1 MEMANRARGKK
12 EEEEMDMG
20 LDPNHSRKRSAKG
33 AKNTKPAKDG
43 MGMKKPMDGGMYGKK
58 PMDGDKGMKKEMEM
72 DMYGKKPMDAE
83 CGCKGKKGRKCD
95 ANCGS
100 MRKRSDS
107 LTPQEYLTA
116 CELGIQDRSSTY
128 IRARLDTAATRNDL
142 KCGKGAISEGEKCT
156 KGNATKVEPK
166 KPTNKAIRQMERN
179 LISKAEKTGQPIKT
193 TKEQTALLLQTRGT
207 QTRRVVKQAL
217 TQAKSGDLK
226 TAIRGNK
233 NSKDPANAAVSSLAR
248 RELLNR
254 RVQTGARILGGALA
268 VGAVAASS
276 LETRKRDGVYAQGFP
291 ADSEARNDL
300 KCGKGAISQGEKCTK
315 GQAIKVEPKKA
326 AAKKEFRAIMNTNKG
341 AQRFVAAKGSTKGV
355 GNKLKLAGE
364 IAAKLG
370 GGASAGLGLAQIYT
384 GAQTGN
390 LGQISRGF
398 RNAQLGGA
406 AVQLANASK
415 ASRLGKAGLA
425 KEFAKSAGRQAAVG
439 VGQEAALGAYA
450 GFKRTQGALGLR
462 NSVRSAYQKAQRR
475 RGGVRAYSTSISRR
489 KRDGVYA
496 QGFPADSA
504 KYYV

>member
-1 MEMANRARGKK
+1 MPATARRSKSNLYEKGVREGMEMANRARGKK

-43 MGMKKPMDGGMYGKK
+43 MGMKKPMDGGMYGRK

-116 CELGIQDRSSTY
+116 CEMGIQDRSSTY
-128 IRARLDTAATRNDL
+128 IRARLDTAASRNDL

-179 LISKAEKTGQPIKT
+179 LIFEAKVTGQPIKT

-207 QTRRVVKQAL
+207 QTRKVAKQAL
-217 TQAKSGDLK
+217 TQAKSADLK
-226 TAIRGNK
+226 NAIRENK
-233 NSKDPANAAVSSLAR
+233 NTKDPANAVVSSLAR

-254 RVQTGARILGGALA
+254 RVQTGARLLGGALA

-291 ADSEARNDL
+291 ADS
-300 KCGKGAISQGEKCTK
+300 
-315 GQAIKVEPKKA
+315 
-326 AAKKEFRAIMNTNKG
+326 
-341 AQRFVAAKGSTKGV
+341 
-355 GNKLKLAGE
+355 
-364 IAAKLG
+364 
-370 GGASAGLGLAQIYT
+370 
-384 GAQTGN
+384 
-390 LGQISRGF
+390 
-398 RNAQLGGA
+398 
-406 AVQLANASK
+406 
-415 ASRLGKAGLA
+415 
-425 KEFAKSAGRQAAVG
+425 
-439 VGQEAALGAYA
+439 
-450 GFKRTQGALGLR
+450 
-462 NSVRSAYQKAQRR
+462 
-475 RGGVRAYSTSISRR
+475 
-489 KRDGVYA
+489 
-496 QGFPADSA
+496 A

>member
-1 MEMANRARGKK
+1 MPATARRSKSNLYEKGIREGMEMANRARGNKSPKK

-20 LDPNHSRKRSAKG
+20 MDPKHSRKRSAKG

-72 DMYGKKPMDAE
+72 DMYGKKPMDGAMKKEMDNMCGGKNKRSMDGGMYGKKPMDAE

-95 ANCGS
+95 GNCGS

-116 CELGIQDRSSTY
+116 CEMGIQDRSATY
-128 IRARLDTAATRNDL
+128 IRARLDTA
-142 KCGKGAISEGEKCT
+142 
-156 KGNATKVEPK
+156 
-166 KPTNKAIRQMERN
+166 
-179 LISKAEKTGQPIKT
+179 
-193 TKEQTALLLQTRGT
+193 
-207 QTRRVVKQAL
+207 
-217 TQAKSGDLK
+217 
-226 TAIRGNK
+226 
-233 NSKDPANAAVSSLAR
+233 
-248 RELLNR
+248 
-254 RVQTGARILGGALA
+254 
-268 VGAVAASS
+268 
-276 LETRKRDGVYAQGFP
+276 
-291 ADSEARNDL
+291 EARNDL
-300 KCGKGAISQGEKCTK
+300 KCGKGAISEGEKCTK

>member
-1 MEMANRARGKK
+1 MPATARRSKSNLYEKGVREGMEMANRARGKK

-116 CELGIQDRSSTY
+116 CEMGVQDRSSTY
-128 IRARLDTAATRNDL
+128 IRARLDTAASRNDL

-156 KGNATKVEPK
+156 KGKAT
-166 KPTNKAIRQMERN
+166 
-179 LISKAEKTGQPIKT
+179 
-193 TKEQTALLLQTRGT
+193 
-207 QTRRVVKQAL
+207 
-217 TQAKSGDLK
+217 
-226 TAIRGNK
+226 
-233 NSKDPANAAVSSLAR
+233 
-248 RELLNR
+248 
-254 RVQTGARILGGALA
+254 
-268 VGAVAASS
+268 
-276 LETRKRDGVYAQGFP
+276 
-291 ADSEARNDL
+291 
-300 KCGKGAISQGEKCTK
+300 
-315 GQAIKVEPKKA
+315 KVEPKKA
-326 AAKKEFRAIMNTNKG
+326 AAKKEFRAIMNTPQG
-341 AQRFVAAKGSTKGV
+341 AQRFQAAKGSTKGV

-370 GGASAGLGLAQIYT
+370 GGASAGLGLSQIYT

-398 RNAQLGGA
+398 RNTQLGGA

-415 ASRLGKAGLA
+415 ASRLGKGELA

-450 GFKRTQGALGLR
+450 GFKRTQGAQGLR
-462 NSVRSAYQKAQRR
+462 NSVRSAYQEAQRR
-475 RGGVRAYSTSISRR
+475 RSGVRAYSTSVSRR